1 MFFIEILFILGFPE
15 ITKLFD
21 INNFDNI
28 KNTFEIN
35 LILFSID
42 NIYTYTFI
50 FIINF
55 LIKILILKIIVNYS
69 ADITKNISQE
79 YLSYYLN
86 ELDKNNDQNLFDEFS
101 LI

>member
-1 MFFIEILFILGFPE
+1 MFFLSEILFILGFPE

-69 ADITKNISQE
+69 DITKNISQE
-79 YLSYYLN
+79 YLL
-86 ELDKNNDQNLFDEFS
+86 LLK
-101 LI
+101 